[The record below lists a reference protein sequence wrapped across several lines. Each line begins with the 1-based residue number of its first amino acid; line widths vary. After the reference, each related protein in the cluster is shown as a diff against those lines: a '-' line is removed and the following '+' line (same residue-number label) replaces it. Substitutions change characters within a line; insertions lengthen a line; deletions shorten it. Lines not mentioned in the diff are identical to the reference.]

1 MVTTSGHFP
10 EALLQKKKKITN
22 TVDNLARQ
30 RGGC

>member
-10 EALLQKKKKITN
+10 EALLQKKKITN